1 MSQAAFR
8 HEFKLAIN
16 LSDYFE
22 IRQRLRAVARYDA
35 HSNPGGWYKIRSLY
49 FDNIHDKALKEKI
62 DGVNNREKF
71 RIRYY
76 NDDPSFIKLEKK
88 SKINGLCQ
96 KTAAIITKEQC
107 DRLLE
112 GDTIWMRE
120 SDNGL
125 FVELYAKLQYQQ
137 LRPKTIVDYI
147 REPFTYPAGNVRV
160 TLDRQISSGLFSQNL
175 FDCTLPTV
183 KPDQNAIILEI
194 KYDSF
199 IPDIINDITQIKN
212 RLPAAFS
219 KYAACRMYG

>member
-22 IRQRLRAVARYDA
+22 IRQRLRAVACYDA

-107 DRLLE
+107 SRLLE

-175 FDCTLPTV
+175 FDCELPTV
-183 KPDQNAIILEI
+183 KPSQNTIILEI

>member
-107 DRLLE
+107 SRLLE
-112 GDTIWMRE
+112 GDTAWMRE

-175 FDCTLPTV
+175 FDYTLPTV